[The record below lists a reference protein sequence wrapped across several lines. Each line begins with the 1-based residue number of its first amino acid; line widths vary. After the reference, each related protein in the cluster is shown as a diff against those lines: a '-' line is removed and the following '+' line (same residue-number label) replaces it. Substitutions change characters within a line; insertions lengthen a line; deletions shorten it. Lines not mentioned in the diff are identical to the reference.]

1 MSRAGVPAVRRRP
14 ARAACVSCR
23 WGGVG
28 ALRAGKGV
36 RGGGGGQI
44 GGREVGGLQPD

>member
-1 MSRAGVPAVRRRP
+1 MRACVPCVAPCAPCAGVPVG
-14 ARAACVSCR
+14 

-36 RGGGGGQI
+36 GRGGGGQI
-44 GGREVGGLQPD
+44 GGWEVGGLQPD